1 VDTQQVAAE
10 NPAEREQTGGSDG
23 QLPNSGASL
32 SGSESAA
39 PEATASAKPEAS
51 DAGVRD
57 AEGLTQLSKILLAV
71 VPALTVA
78 LAAVGGATG
87 GLARMFR
94 DQTGAAQAAIALIF
108 LAFALAALARLPA
121 TTSGSSAVLARRRRQ
136 RSLILLASGLVLVIG
151 IALAFNAQI
160 VVMGNGQA
168 PVVTGT
174 VTPTSAG
181 DALDAHVLANGV
193 KSSNRIVV
201 LAFESSDQNGDT
213 HSTKVPLYYSKSGPD
228 SDGKVDVHVT
238 AQVPNSSLQAF
249 PYLFVTAVLGEQQ
262 RDCDGALIE
271 GDGPPAPDATACLTL
286 QRPGAAASVA
296 PAAPAPTP
304 ATPSTLGS
312 APAAPSPKVVDVSGA
327 VAWTRTG
334 LQLTQGERFDVRATG
349 QVSFIQTAPPVGPD
363 GATDPHP
370 GVCVLPGPDHHA
382 ALIGRILGPS
392 AGTPFLVGS
401 TFDGHANLSGELEL
415 GINDIGVDNNGGAFH
430 ASIQVATA

>member
-1 VDTQQVAAE
+1 
-10 NPAEREQTGGSDG
+10 
-23 QLPNSGASL
+23 
-32 SGSESAA
+32 
-39 PEATASAKPEAS
+39 
-51 DAGVRD
+51 
-57 AEGLTQLSKILLAV
+57 
-71 VPALTVA
+71 
-78 LAAVGGATG
+78 
-87 GLARMFR
+87 
-94 DQTGAAQAAIALIF
+94 
-108 LAFALAALARLPA
+108 
-121 TTSGSSAVLARRRRQ
+121 
-136 RSLILLASGLVLVIG
+136 
-151 IALAFNAQI
+151 
-160 VVMGNGQA
+160 MGYGQA

-181 DALDAHVLANGV
+181 DVLDAHVIASGV

-228 SDGKVDVHVT
+228 PDGKVDVHVT
-238 AQVPNSSLQAF
+238 AQVPSSSLQAF

-271 GDGPPAPDATACLTL
+271 VDGPPAPDATACLTL
-286 QRPGAAASVA
+286 QRPGAAA
-296 PAAPAPTP
+296 PAAPPSPPAPAP

-312 APAAPSPKVVDVSGA
+312 APAPPSSKAVDVPGA

-334 LQLTQGERFDVRATG
+334 LYLTQGERFDVRATG

-363 GATDPHP
+363 GATDEHP

-392 AGTPFLVGS
+392 PGTPFLVGS
-401 TFDGHANLSGELEL
+401 TFDGQANRSGELEL

-430 ASIQVATA
+430 ASVQVATA